1 MSPRNVIRSLILTG
15 MMIIFAAGA
24 SAAAANEGELPPGG
38 TFTDDNLLEAEGYIE
53 AIFAE
58 GITVGCNPPAN
69 DRFCPHQILNRA
81 EMATFLA
88 RALDLPPTSEDFFT
102 DDEQTIHEGSI
113 NRLAAAGITKGCGAP
128 DGTEFCPD
136 RLIKR
141 GEMAAFLVRAMG
153 YTDDGGKDWFTDDD
167 DSIFEG
173 DINRL
178 AAAGVTKG
186 CNPPANDRFCESTKL
201 PRSQTAVFLG
211 RALHLTPRVPPPPPQ
226 PKFPQVGHGKRII
239 YGNSAQRVWLI
250 DANEQ
255 LVDTYLVSGRRG
267 VPRAGTYRVFSKSLK
282 AWGPGGTVTM
292 RHMIRYAW
300 GNRYALGF
308 HSIPRRL
315 NGTPIQTEAQLGTF
329 RSAGCTRQ
337 SDAKAKALYAW
348 APIGTRVIVLP

>member
-1 MSPRNVIRSLILTG
+1 MLTG
-15 MMIIFAAGA
+15 GV
-24 SAAAANEGELPPGG
+24 SAAAAAVDSELPPGG
-38 TFTDDNLLEAEGYIE
+38 TFTDDNLMEAEGSIE

-58 GITVGCNPPAN
+58 GITVGCNPPAS
-69 DRFCPHQILNRA
+69 DRFCPYRIVNRA
-81 EMATFLA
+81 EMASFLV
-88 RALDLPPTSEDFFT
+88 RALDLPATAEDYFI
-102 DDEQTIHEGSI
+102 DDGHTIHEGAI
-113 NRLAAAGITKGCGAP
+113 NRLAASGITKGCGDP
-128 DGTEFCPD
+128 DGKTYCPD
-136 RLIKR
+136 RPIKR

-153 YTDDGGKDWFTDDD
+153 YVDDGGKDWFTDDG
-167 DSIFEG
+167 DSIFET

-186 CNPPANDRFCESTKL
+186 CNPPANDAYCHTATL
-201 PRSQTAVFLG
+201 PRSQMAIFLV
-211 RALHLTPRVPPPPPQ
+211 RALHLTPRVPPPPPK

-239 YGNSAQRVWLI
+239 YGNSAQRVWLV

-292 RHMIRYAW
+292 RHMIRYTW

-308 HSIPRRL
+308 HSIPRRH

-329 RSAGCTRQ
+329 RSSGCTRQ

-348 APIGTRVIVLP
+348 APIGTTVVVLP